1 MPTPPNPILV
11 HIRGRVQGVGFR
23 FWTVDGA
30 QALGLRGWV
39 KNEPDGS
46 VTALI
51 AGPDDA
57 MARMLDLFQFGP
69 PGARVTSVITE
80 PADASDLPPGFM
92 QIR

>member
-1 MPTPPNPILV
+1 M
-11 HIRGRVQGVGFR
+11 
-23 FWTVDGA
+23 
-30 QALGLRGWV
+30 